1 MKKILVIGSG
11 GRVGSALVIK
21 LAGSDYSVL
30 AGSRHENDFTPSENV
45 LFIAF
50 DLLWDVDRM
59 MEAMKENV
67 DAVYFVAGSKGKNL
81 LQIDLHGAVKTM
93 QATEKAGIS
102 RFILLSSVFALEPS
116 HWNESFLKNITDY
129 NIAKHYADLYLTS
142 QTNLNY
148 TILQPGA
155 LKEEN
160 GTGKI
165 TVDVKEPLSNSIDNV
180 VDTLVAILED
190 DHTIEKII
198 MMHDG
203 ETPIK
208 DALKQVK

>member
-11 GRVGSALVIK
+11 GRVGSALVSK
-21 LAGSDYSVL
+21 LADMDYSVL
-30 AGSRHENDFTPSENV
+30 AGSRHENNVISTENV
-45 LFIAF
+45 SLIAF

-59 MEAMKENV
+59 VETMKGNI

-81 LQIDLHGAVKTM
+81 LQIDLHGAVKSI
-93 QATEKAGIS
+93 QSAEKAGIS
-102 RFILLSSVFALEPS
+102 RFILLSSVFALEPI
-116 HWNESFLKNITDY
+116 HWNESFLKDITDY
-129 NIAKHYADLYLTS
+129 NIAKHYADQYLTTR
-142 QTNLNY
+142 TNLNY

-165 TVDVKEPLSNSIDNV
+165 TVDVNEPSSNSIANV
-180 VDTLVAILED
+180 VETLVAILED
-190 DHTIEKII
+190 DSTIGKVI

-208 DALKQVK
+208 EALKQVK

>member
-1 MKKILVIGSG
+1 MKKILVIGSD
-11 GRVGSALVIK
+11 GRVGSALVSK
-21 LAGSDYSVL
+21 LAGLDYTVL
-30 AGSRHENDFTPSENV
+30 AGARGGHNFTGSQNV
-45 LFIAF
+45 SFTAF

-59 MEAMKENV
+59 VEAMKGNV

-81 LQIDLHGAVKTM
+81 LQIDLHGAVKTI
-93 QATEKAGIS
+93 QAAEKAGIN

-116 HWNESFLKNITDY
+116 HWEESFLKNITDY

-142 QTNLNY
+142 RTNLNY

-155 LKEEN
+155 LKEEH

-165 TVDVKEPLSNSIDNV
+165 TVDVKEPLSNSIANV
-180 VDTLVAILED
+180 VETLAAILED
-190 DHTIEKII
+190 DNTIGKVI

>member
-11 GRVGSALVIK
+11 GRVGSALVSK
-21 LAGSDYSVL
+21 LASLDYSVL
-30 AGSRHENDFTPSENV
+30 AGSRHENNVTSTENV
-45 LFIAF
+45 SLIAF
-50 DLLWDVDRM
+50 DLLWDVNRM
-59 MEAMKENV
+59 VETMQGNI

-81 LQIDLHGAVKTM
+81 LQIDLHGAVKTI
-93 QATEKAGIS
+93 QAAEKAGIS

-116 HWNESFLKNITDY
+116 RWKESFLKDITDY
-129 NIAKHYADLYLTS
+129 NIAKHYADLYLTT
-142 QTNLNY
+142 QTKLDY

-165 TVDVKEPLSNSIDNV
+165 TVDVNEPSSNSIANV
-180 VDTLVAILED
+180 VETLVAILED
-190 DHTIEKII
+190 DSTIGKVI

>member
-1 MKKILVIGSG
+1 MVIGSG
-11 GRVGSALVIK
+11 GRVGSALVSK
-21 LAGSDYSVL
+21 LAESDYTVL
-30 AGSRHENDFTPSENV
+30 AGSRHENNSSPSENIS
-45 LFIAF
+45 FIAF

-59 MEAMKENV
+59 VEAMTGNI

-93 QATEKAGIS
+93 QAAEKAGVN
-102 RFILLSSVFALEPS
+102 RFVLLSSVFALEPS
-116 HWNESFLKNITDY
+116 HWNESFLKDITDY

-142 QTNLNY
+142 HTNLNY

-165 TVDVKEPLSNSIDNV
+165 TVDVKEPLSNSIANV

-190 DHTIEKII
+190 DSTIGKVI

-203 ETPIK
+203 KTPIK
-208 DALKQVK
+208 DAVTQVN

>member
-1 MKKILVIGSG
+1 MKKILVVGSG
-11 GRVGSALVIK
+11 GRVGSALVGK
-21 LAGSDYSVL
+21 LAGLDYAVL
-30 AGSRHENDFTPSENV
+30 AGSRHENNSSPSENIS
-45 LFIAF
+45 FIAF

-59 MEAMKENV
+59 VEAMTGNI

-93 QATEKAGIS
+93 QAAEKAGVN
-102 RFILLSSVFALEPS
+102 RFVLLSSVFALEPS
-116 HWNESFLKNITDY
+116 HWNESFLKDITDY

-142 QTNLNY
+142 HTNLNY

-165 TVDVKEPLSNSIDNV
+165 TVDVKEPLSNSIANV

-190 DHTIEKII
+190 DSTIGKVI

-203 ETPIK
+203 KTPIK
-208 DALKQVK
+208 DAVTQVN